1 MRRTIAMAGL
11 AICLGASC
19 LLAVTPALAATPA
32 ATASPASAG
41 GTAPACIQRNVMNYD
56 GGDGWYAIITNNCG
70 KTMRVKVLGSLSWQ
84 ESACHTLAP
93 GGSFRHTENRFGKYR
108 KTVVC

>member
-1 MRRTIAMAGL
+1 MRKALTTAGL
-11 AICLGASC
+11 AIGLFASS
-19 LLAVTPALAATPA
+19 LLAATPALAATP
-32 ATASPASAG
+32 SPAASG
-41 GTAPACIQRNVMNYD
+41 GTAPACIRRTTMNYD

-70 KTMRVKVLGSLSWQ
+70 KTMRVKVLGSLPWQ

-93 GGSFRHTENRFGKYR
+93 GASFRHTEKRFGKYR

>member
-1 MRRTIAMAGL
+1 MRRTIATAAGL
-11 AICLGASC
+11 ATCLAASS
-19 LLAVTPALAATPA
+19 LLAATPALAATA
-32 ATASPASAG
+32 GPASAG

-56 GGDGWYAIITNNCG
+56 GGAGWYALITNNCG

-93 GGSFRHTENRFGKYR
+93 GGSFRHIENRFGKYR